1 MRWATSRCWSAAP
14 SSNSSDPTGSDKQPP
29 RPSARTPASA
39 EVRHPAPGHRQ
50 PTAPTSRRFPKSC
63 DRQTAPAARRK
74 IPAARRLRRQ
84 SAANQNHTRTS
95 QPVAKS
101 PPPAA
106 FGGNPLQT
114 KTIRALRSPP
124 RHPRR
129 TTPDNK
135 KTVRTLTKRARTVFF
150 DRAPPPSK
158 TRFNRRYSTPERA
171 PPRRS

>member
-14 SSNSSDPTGSDKQPP
+14 SSNSSDPTGSDKPSP
-29 RPSARTPASA
+29 GLSARTPASA
-39 EVRHPAPGHRQ
+39 EVRHPAIGNRQ
-50 PTAPTSRRFPKSC
+50 PPPAAGSQSPTPC
-63 DRQTAPAARRK
+63 DRQPPPAAGPQSLVTGRRHQ
-74 IPAARRLRRQ
+74 P
-84 SAANQNHTRTS
+84 
-95 QPVAKS
+95 PVAKS
-101 PPPAA
+101 PPPAS

>member
-50 PTAPTSRRFPKSC
+50 PTAPPAAGSQSPTPC
-63 DRQTAPAARRK
+63 DRQPPPAAGPQSLVTGRRHQ
-74 IPAARRLRRQ
+74 P
-84 SAANQNHTRTS
+84 
-95 QPVAKS
+95 PVAKS
-101 PPPAA
+101 PPPAS

-124 RHPRR
+124 RHPCR